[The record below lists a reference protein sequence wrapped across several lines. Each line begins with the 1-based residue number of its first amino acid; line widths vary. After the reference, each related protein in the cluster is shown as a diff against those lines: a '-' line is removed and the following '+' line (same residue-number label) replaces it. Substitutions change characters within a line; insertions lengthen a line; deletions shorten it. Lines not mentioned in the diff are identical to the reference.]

1 MAEPAADSA
10 DHGRDGLGVRAALPP
25 HAAPALRR
33 RAHPRLQDD
42 PLLGGD
48 PARLL
53 RRLHLLLDHRAR
65 GPHHPEPLGG
75 FGAAR
80 DRSGARQRAGI
91 HGRHLRSRR
100 PDRQHVSPRLQEP
113 RDRECVPPAL
123 MRVSRDLPE
132 SLYRSLAP
140 QPPLPARPRAAGHPQ
155 GADRLG
161 RALRPGARVTRVRE
175 GARPASHRR
184 LSQDRARGDRGGT
197 ALEDDEA
204 RGGRLPPFQGAVRPL
219 LEAGRQGAVPDPV
232 LHRRTSG
239 HLGPGHAGA
248 RPVAEEERLPRR
260 SGAGVPAGSY
270 GHRHRHVPLGQEP
283 LEAHHP
289 YQRGSADPE
298 GPQDPPPAQGIPA
311 LPRSQ
316 QLAAAARGAAPH
328 GTRGPDRQRPP
339 PAHSPVPAGGHRGA
353 RAHRARA
360 TPPPVPHP
368 AHRIAARAAPA
379 AQSPRPRTLL
389 TRGDCGYR
397 GRESRVSAMSVIL
410 SRTAHGRLSPAV
422 LVLALSLP
430 CVPAVADA
438 PPPAATPAGGTAA
451 LLEIHGPIGP
461 ATSRYVVRGL
471 EAARHDGSRLVVLE
485 LDTPGGLDSAMRDII
500 QAILA
505 SPVPLEQKVIDV
517 IARDLPELLARIDGR
532 EVRIDDR
539 TVKLATRELTVVR
552 VKPDWRTQL
561 LAVITNPTVAYG
573 LMLIGIW
580 GLLLEGYNPGA
591 VLPGVAGSIC
601 LLIALFAF
609 QILSV
614 NYAGL
619 ALVVLGTGMII
630 SEFFFPTYGSLGIGG
645 LIAFVVGSLILF
657 DTDVPGMSVGRPMI
671 GAYATVGGL
680 MIAGIVYLATRS
692 MRRPVATGTQS
703 MIGETAEVVADF
715 TGRGRVRYGGEL
727 WNARSDTALRSG
739 DLARIVKVEGLTLWV
754 EPTARAP

>member
-1 MAEPAADSA
+1 
-10 DHGRDGLGVRAALPP
+10 
-25 HAAPALRR
+25 
-33 RAHPRLQDD
+33 
-42 PLLGGD
+42 
-48 PARLL
+48 
-53 RRLHLLLDHRAR
+53 
-65 GPHHPEPLGG
+65 
-75 FGAAR
+75 
-80 DRSGARQRAGI
+80 
-91 HGRHLRSRR
+91 
-100 PDRQHVSPRLQEP
+100 
-113 RDRECVPPAL
+113 
-123 MRVSRDLPE
+123 
-132 SLYRSLAP
+132 
-140 QPPLPARPRAAGHPQ
+140 
-155 GADRLG
+155 
-161 RALRPGARVTRVRE
+161 
-175 GARPASHRR
+175 
-184 LSQDRARGDRGGT
+184 
-197 ALEDDEA
+197 
-204 RGGRLPPFQGAVRPL
+204 
-219 LEAGRQGAVPDPV
+219 
-232 LHRRTSG
+232 
-239 HLGPGHAGA
+239 
-248 RPVAEEERLPRR
+248 
-260 SGAGVPAGSY
+260 
-270 GHRHRHVPLGQEP
+270 
-283 LEAHHP
+283 
-289 YQRGSADPE
+289 
-298 GPQDPPPAQGIPA
+298 
-311 LPRSQ
+311 
-316 QLAAAARGAAPH
+316 
-328 GTRGPDRQRPP
+328 
-339 PAHSPVPAGGHRGA
+339 
-353 RAHRARA
+353 
-360 TPPPVPHP
+360 
-368 AHRIAARAAPA
+368 
-379 AQSPRPRTLL
+379 
-389 TRGDCGYR
+389 
-397 GRESRVSAMSVIL
+397 MSVIL
-410 SRTAHGRLSPAV
+410 SRAARGRLSPAV

-438 PPPAATPAGGTAA
+438 PAPAATLAGGTAA

-505 SPVPLEQKVIDV
+505 SPVPVVSYVSPQGARAASAGTYILYASHVAAMAPATNLGAATPVSIGGEPEPAPPSAPSPIAKPPREPKDNSPTGSPPGDAAPPSAPGSTMERKVVNDAVAYIRGLAELRGRNADWAEQAVRGAASLSSTAALEQKVIDV
-517 IARDLPELLARIDGR
+517 IARDLPDLLARIDGR

-601 LLIALFAF
+601 LLIALFSF

-657 DTDVPGMSVGRPMI
+657 DTDVPGMSVGRPLI
-671 GAYATVGGL
+671 GAIATVGGL

-739 DLARIVKVEGLTLWV
+739 DLARIVRVEGLTLWV